1 MKRLINATLTIGT
14 ILLLAFNVKAKD
26 ISISDAQTIATNFI
40 KENFVNISPSDNSSL
55 KLAYTAKSA
64 TILGKNSYY
73 VFNKGVN
80 EGFIIIS
87 ADDCVHN
94 EVLGYSDNGDF
105 NFEEIPSNIK
115 WWLEQYQREIDY
127 AVKNNL
133 QSRPIIRSYATS
145 VAPLL
150 DGIAWDQGDPYNL
163 LCPTLTNSSGN
174 NERTVSGC
182 VATAT
187 AQLMRY
193 YKWPTKGTNSN
204 SYTWENGGKTLSM
217 NFSQSTYDWDN
228 MTETYNSNSSTAE
241 KNAVAKLMY
250 DCGISCNMNYGLSE
264 TGGSSA
270 SSLNQAYGLYKYFGY
285 DQGMRHINRN
295 YYKLNDWEALI
306 KNEIDN
312 NRPILYRGT
321 GTGGGHAFII
331 DGYNKSGYFHF
342 NWGWGGRSD
351 GYFVTTALNPGELG
365 IGGGAGGYN
374 YYQGMTIGVQP
385 AQSSSTSDIEI
396 VSDGIVIKWDQLNEY
411 GLSTRIMN
419 QNWISSKF
427 DAAWKMEATDGSG
440 TIYYEFMPNTTLD
453 SYYYLNTY
461 YAINDVFSRYI
472 TNGTYKVSLVVRKYD
487 STEWRPIPTLIGESN
502 CVYMTLKNG
511 KATNVT
517 YDESSLPNLSITGY
531 ELNDKLYINRVATIS
546 TTVKN
551 SGAEYL
557 GDMALVFADANGKIL
572 ATSGLVMAN
581 ISEGETKEV
590 KFEYTMISAASGV
603 SITSET
609 PCYMY
614 LFGDASSSTNFNIG
628 KIGNV
633 TLYPVGSGSP
643 ALAFTKAPKV
653 NNSTED
659 NVSITLGL
667 INNGTIFKDAITFY
681 TWDYNLNYE
690 FCGGISQY
698 AMLENKESKEITFS
712 FPYDGVVGHTYLVNI
727 YANNT
732 IIKGNTSTIN
742 YTCSFVLGEST
753 GIEGIKTNYEM
764 TIINTNKLLDIFTD
778 EAITQIN
785 VYNSGGVNVAHN
797 DYSGDSNNET
807 ISLESQPS
815 GIYVIKV
822 TTTNGIKTSKVS
834 IKN

>member
-1 MKRLINATLTIGT
+1 MKRLINATLSIGV
-14 ILLLAFNVKAKD
+14 ILSFAINVNAKD

-40 KENFVNISPSDNSSL
+40 KENSVNISPSANSSL
-55 KLAYTAKSA
+55 KLAYTAKST

-80 EGFIIIS
+80 DGFIIIS

-94 EVLGYSDNGDF
+94 EVLGYSNNGDF

-133 QSRPIIRSYATS
+133 QSTPIIRSYATS

-150 DGIAWDQGDPYNL
+150 GGITWDQGDPYNQ
-163 LCPTLTNSSGN
+163 LCPTLTNSSGKT
-174 NERTVSGC
+174 ERTVTGC
-182 VATAT
+182 VATST

-193 YKWPTKGTNSN
+193 YKWPTKGTGSN
-204 SYTWENGGKTLSM
+204 SYTWENGEKTLSM
-217 NFSQSTYDWDN
+217 DFSQSTYDWDN
-228 MTETYNSNSSTAE
+228 MTETYNSNSTTAQ

-250 DCGISCNMNYGLSE
+250 DCGISCNMDYGLSE

-270 SSLNQAYGLYKYFGY
+270 SALDQAYGLYKYFGY

-295 YYKLNDWEALI
+295 YYKLNDWETLI

-312 NRPILYRGT
+312 NRPVLYRGS

-374 YYQGMTIGVQP
+374 YYQGMTICVQP
-385 AQSSSTSDIEI
+385 AQSSSTSKIEI
-396 VSDGIVIKWDQLNEY
+396 TSDGLVIKWDQLNEY

-427 DAAWKMEATDGSG
+427 DAAWKMEATDGSE
-440 TIYYEFMPNTTLD
+440 TIYYEFMPNTTLN
-453 SYYYLNTY
+453 SYYYFNTY

-472 TNGTYKVSLVVRKYD
+472 TNGTYKVSLVVREYD
-487 STEWRPIPTLIGESN
+487 STEWRPIPTLIGEAN

-517 YDESSLPNLSITGY
+517 YDETSLPKLSVTGY
-531 ELNDKLYINRVATIS
+531 ELNDKLYINRIATLS

-551 SGAEYL
+551 SGTEYW

-581 ISEGETKEV
+581 ISEGESKEV
-590 KFEYTMISAASGV
+590 KFEYTMISAANGV

-609 PCYMY
+609 PCSMY
-614 LFGDASSSTNFNIG
+614 LFGDASSSSNFQIG
-628 KIGNV
+628 KLGNV

-681 TWDYNLNYE
+681 TWDYDLNYE

-753 GIEGIKTNYEM
+753 GIEGVKTNYEM
-764 TIINTNKLLDIFTD
+764 TVINTNNQLNIST
-778 EAITQIN
+778 EHAITEIN
-785 VYNSGGVNVAHN
+785 VYNSGGVNVAHKG
-797 DYSGDSNNET
+797 YSGDSNNET

-815 GIYVIKV
+815 GVYVIKV

-834 IKN
+834 IK